1 MLAEKSTKQFSCLGE
16 NTENSVIFTLKK
28 KKNVTRIDK
37 NGEEITNNIS

>member
-16 NTENSVIFTLKK
+16 NTENSVIFTFPIE
-28 KKNVTRIDK
+28 KNVTRIDK